1 MTKINVDDGKTKKIV
16 VTEKKPVRKI
26 AVEKP
31 AEKKSAPAKKK
42 IEISGAS
49 KKPVKAEKKPVEA
62 KEKPVQKIR
71 INTTSKKKIAIHAV
85 SSAET
90 HSSVQKSTTLSRK
103 YVKKPVKVEVNAAPK
118 TEIDAAPKAEIKP
131 EPKAE
136 AKPQPK
142 VESTVEVKSE
152 PSVKIMPEPK
162 TEIKPES
169 SVKIMP
175 EPKTEI
181 KPEPTVKIEPEP
193 KVEAKPTQPAII
205 TTAPQSRTEVKS
217 VRRSP
222 RIIRK
227 SSNSDRALKAA
238 ARAVKRAERA
248 ERKAEKKAVPDIE
261 HRFRK
266 KNRGRRVFFAMLC
279 SAATVGALVAF
290 VNINMPDISVRV
302 AAMQTGIEAT
312 YPTFVPRYYSLA
324 NVESDKDGIVTMRF
338 NGPDGAS
345 FTLSEEKSTWDSN
358 ALLNNYVKKYY
369 PADYVT
375 LREQGITIYTR
386 GENSAW
392 VNGGLLYKIEST
404 GKYLTKE
411 QIRNIA
417 TSL

>member
-1 MTKINVDDGKTKKIV
+1 MTKINVDDGKAKKIV
-16 VTEKKPVRKI
+16 VTEKKPVHKI

-31 AEKKSAPAKKK
+31 VEKKSAPVKKK
-42 IEISGAS
+42 IKVSTA
-49 KKPVKAEKKPVEA
+49 P
-62 KEKPVQKIR
+62 
-71 INTTSKKKIAIHAV
+71 KKIKINAV

-90 HSSVQKSTTLSRK
+90 HSTVQKSTTLSRK
-103 YVKKPVKVEVNAAPK
+103 YVKKPVKVEIVSEQI
-118 TEIDAAPKAEIKP
+118 TETKP
-131 EPKAE
+131 EP
-136 AKPQPK
+136 
-142 VESTVEVKSE
+142 
-152 PSVKIMPEPK
+152 I
-162 TEIKPES
+162 
-169 SVKIMP
+169 
-175 EPKTEI
+175 
-181 KPEPTVKIEPEP
+181 
-193 KVEAKPTQPAII
+193 VEAKPAQP
-205 TTAPQSRTEVKS
+205 TKVVTAPQPKTEVKP

-222 RIIRK
+222 KIIKR
-227 SSNSDRALKAA
+227 SANSDRALKAA
-238 ARAVKRAERA
+238 SRAVRRAE
-248 ERKAEKKAVPDIE
+248 KAEKRAARKSIPDIE

-266 KNRGRRVFFAMLC
+266 KNRGRRIFFAMIC

-312 YPTFVPRYYSLA
+312 YPTFIPRYYSLA

-369 PADYVT
+369 PSDYTT

>member
-1 MTKINVDDGKTKKIV
+1 MTKINVDDGKAKKIV

-31 AEKKSAPAKKK
+31 VEKKSAPVKKK
-42 IEISGAS
+42 IEVSTAPKKIKISAAP
-49 KKPVKAEKKPVEA
+49 KQVKVDDTPKQA
-62 KEKPVQKIR
+62 KAKDAP
-71 INTTSKKKIAIHAV
+71 KKKIVVNAV

-90 HSSVQKSTTLSRK
+90 HSTVQKSTTLSRK
-103 YVKKPVKVEVNAAPK
+103 YVKKPTKVEVASEQVAETKPEPIIEAKPAQPTKVVTAPQPK
-118 TEIDAAPKAEIKP
+118 TEVKP
-131 EPKAE
+131 
-136 AKPQPK
+136 
-142 VESTVEVKSE
+142 
-152 PSVKIMPEPK
+152 
-162 TEIKPES
+162 
-169 SVKIMP
+169 
-175 EPKTEI
+175 
-181 KPEPTVKIEPEP
+181 
-193 KVEAKPTQPAII
+193 
-205 TTAPQSRTEVKS
+205 

-222 RIIRK
+222 KIIKR
-227 SSNSDRALKAA
+227 SANSDRALKAA
-238 ARAVKRAERA
+238 SRAVRRAEKAEKRAER
-248 ERKAEKKAVPDIE
+248 KSVPDIE

-266 KNRGRRVFFAMLC
+266 KNRGRRIFFAMIC

-312 YPTFVPRYYSLA
+312 YPTFIPRYYSLA

-369 PADYVT
+369 PSDYTT

-386 GENSAW
+386 GENAAW